1 MGADNVDIF
10 KNIIFQ
16 LPSLRSQ
23 LAGIIALSFVYS
35 GIAYLAFRA
44 FAPLDLYPLMIP
56 VSALLIYLLPTVFAG
71 ELFHRV
77 IPPYP
82 RHWSY
87 FLALVNQLILFLYS
101 LILSGANNP
110 GNAWSIIWLAFITV
124 YLSNILV
131 LIMSVG
137 MKYLK
142 RIMAMSLSQPALLVP
157 VFHIFIGRALDITAS
172 SYIFSFGAL
181 LLAAV
186 FLAGLLLLVD
196 YLIKS
201 NTDVSAFKLTSGLL
215 QNNRESL
222 NLGFEAEPEVQTLQI
237 DNGEE
242 LTMAAPW
249 VHPGPLGG
257 FGGGQ
262 LSDTVIEKLK
272 ESGEG
277 FFLHVPCTHEEDLAN
292 AEDSRKI
299 VEAVSTPEKAGEASK
314 MIHRD
319 YGPIEFYGRKFD
331 GKKIVYLHAEQID
344 DYDIGVFM
352 SDVDTDEV
360 LLVDLH
366 NHDIQ
371 EGPEKEVQYGTSEAD
386 ELKDYFDDF
395 LDELEG
401 LKLHDYSAGFDV
413 GKPDQHI
420 MAMCERV
427 GDQEVL
433 LMGTDTNG
441 VTQDLRD
448 LQNSYRSEFEHV
460 LLFSTD
466 THASIHDLAN
476 RKSSNIEEMQDM
488 VENAVDT
495 TRSADIGMV
504 SQKTAPLHLLKND
517 YNGLVFSVNI
527 LIRLTLISLV
537 LFYLL
542 LILWIFF

>member
-10 KNIIFQ
+10 KKIIFS
-16 LPSLRSQ
+16 LPSLKTQ
-23 LAGIIALSFVYS
+23 LAGITALSFVYS
-35 GIAYLAFRA
+35 GVAYLAFRA

-56 VSALLIYLLPTVFAG
+56 VSAVLIYLIPTVFSG
-71 ELFHRV
+71 ELFYRL
-77 IPPYP
+77 IPDYP
-82 RHWSY
+82 QKWSY

-101 LILSGANNP
+101 LILSGANNA

-137 MKYLK
+137 LKHLK
-142 RIMAMSLSQPALLVP
+142 RILVMSLSQPAILVP
-157 VFHIFIGRALDITAS
+157 VFHIFIGRSLDISTS
-172 SYIFSFGAL
+172 SYFFSFAAL

-201 NTDVSAFKLTSGLL
+201 NTDVSAFRLTSGLL

-222 NLGFEAEPEVQTLQI
+222 GLGFEAEPDVQTLQI

-262 LSDTVIEKLK
+262 LSSTLLNRLNED
-272 ESGEG
+272 GDG
-277 FFLHVPCTHEEDLAN
+277 FFLHVPCTHKEDLAN
-292 AEDSRKI
+292 AEDAEKI
-299 VEAVSTPEKAGEASK
+299 AEAVGEPVKTGEASG

-319 YGPIEFYGRKFD
+319 YGPVEFYGRRV
-331 GKKIVYLHAEQID
+331 GEKKVVYLHAEQID
-344 DYDIGVFM
+344 DYDVGVFM
-352 SDVDTDEV
+352 ADIDRDDV

-371 EGPEKEVQYGTSEAD
+371 EGPEKEIQYGTSEAD
-386 ELKDYFDDF
+386 ELKSYFDNF
-395 LDELEG
+395 LRELEE
-401 LKLHDYSAGFDV
+401 LELEDYSAGFDV

-420 MAMCERV
+420 MAICERV

-433 LMGTDTNG
+433 IMGSDTNG
-441 VTQDLRD
+441 VTQDLRE
-448 LQNSYRSEFEHV
+448 LQDSYRSEFDHV

-476 RKSSNIEEMQDM
+476 RKTSNIDEMENK
-488 VENAVDT
+488 VENAVDST
-495 TRSADIGMV
+495 SSAEIGLV
-504 SQKTAPLHLLKND
+504 NQKTAPLHLLKND
-517 YNGLVFSVNI
+517 YNGLVFSINI